1 MTTALAVT
9 TLAACAFG
17 PPPPD
22 EQGAPPRLSPLPTPS
37 SSEDG
42 GGPAITTLAKNLSVP
57 WGIAFLPD
65 GSALVTER
73 DTRRILKVG
82 RAQTPDGLVVTPEA
96 TVAEA
101 VPGGEG
107 GLLGIAVSPSYQSDQ
122 TVYVYYSTQTDN
134 RVAKLTLAIPGE
146 SPGTPGASAAP
157 SPGASPTATPSA
169 KATPTPAG
177 TAPTVKVTP
186 ILTGIPK
193 GTSDNGGQLHFG
205 PDGFLYVST
214 GDAGTPAAAQV
225 PTSLA
230 GKILRIAPDG
240 TAAPGNPFNSPVYAI
255 GFHNVQ
261 GFGWDKTKR
270 LYASEFGANTWDE
283 LDIVE
288 AGKNY
293 GWPTVEGKAQDPRF
307 VDPITVWKTSDA
319 SCSGLAIVDNVVALA
334 CLKGARLWLVQ
345 ITSTGTTLGAPSAM
359 LVGDYGR
366 LRAAALGPDGSI
378 WIGTSNKDGKAT
390 TTPKP
395 DDDKLLKLVLSG
407 GDAGKT

>member
-1 MTTALAVT
+1 MALAVT

-37 SSEDG
+37 ASADDSG
-42 GGPAITTLAKNLSVP
+42 TVLTVLAKNLSVP

-82 RAQTPDGLVVTPEA
+82 KEQTETGLVVTPEA

-107 GLLGIAVSPSYQSDQ
+107 GLLGIAVSPTYDTDK
-122 TVYVYYSTQTDN
+122 TVYVYYTTQTDN
-134 RVAKLTLAIPGE
+134 RVGKLTLATTTA
-146 SPGTPGASAAP
+146 SSAAP
-157 SPGASPTATPSA
+157 SSAPS
-169 KATPTPAG
+169 
-177 TAPTVKVTP
+177 TAPNATVTP

-214 GDAGTPAAAQV
+214 GDAGTPASAQA

-230 GKILRIAPDG
+230 GKILRITTTG
-240 TAAPGNPFNSPVYAI
+240 TAAPGNPFNNLIYAL

-261 GFGWDKTKR
+261 GFAWDKTKR
-270 LYASEFGANTWDE
+270 MYASEFGADTWDE

-307 VDPITVWKTSDA
+307 ADPLVVWKPSDA
-319 SCSGLAIVDNVVALA
+319 SCAGLAVSDNIVYLA
-334 CLKGARLWLVQ
+334 CLKGTKLWQVQ
-345 ITSTGTTLGAPSAM
+345 VTTTGTTLGAPSATM
-359 LVGDYGR
+359 VNDYGR
-366 LRAAALGPDGSI
+366 LRAVALGPDGSL
-378 WIGTSNKDGKAT
+378 WIGTSNKDGKST
-390 TTPKP
+390 KTPGP
-395 DDDKLLKLVLSG
+395 DDDRLFKLIPG
-407 GDAGKT
+407 GGEAGKS